1 MDLAPYRRPG
11 TLSGRKG
18 EATTRRIITSITP
31 DQRAWLEARGAATER
46 PVAAVIRDLIDAA
59 RQDQP
64 LPKAPPAMRETVSIL
79 RQALDP
85 NDMTALILQLHVKL
99 GALNERLDD
108 DAENPAER
116 MRLAKLREIVVFALM
131 ALDTPPDQ

>member
-1 MDLAPYRRPG
+1 MDLTPYKRPG
-11 TLSGRKG
+11 TLAGRKG

-31 DQRAWLEARGAATER
+31 EQREWLEARGQATER

-64 LPKAPPAMRETVSIL
+64 LPKAPPPMRETVSIL

-85 NDMTALILQLHVKL
+85 RDMTALILQLHVKL
-99 GALNERLDD
+99 GNLNERLDD
-108 DAENPAER
+108 DAEAPAER
-116 MRLAKLREIVVFALM
+116 MRLAKLREIVAFALM
-131 ALDTPPDQ
+131 ALDAQPT